1 MKARRTIY
9 LVFLF
14 IFISAFSTSIGYY
27 WGKGAYIA
35 ICETEKQAIR
45 KEANEF
51 RSRVEAAF
59 PGPAELYEFTGE
71 IKNIDGGNI
80 SIEVAVIGSI
90 PPAPGEPT
98 TEIRDAVIATDTKFV
113 ELAYRVSEEGMPGE
127 IERVVGIDAFAIGD
141 FITVRS
147 YENIKDAM
155 SFPVYRV
162 EKRVYDEGES
172 EINVD

>member
-1 MKARRTIY
+1 MEVRKTSYWLFSFVCIAV
-9 LVFLF
+9 VFV
-14 IFISAFSTSIGYY
+14 SVGYY
-27 WGKGAYIA
+27 WGKGAYVTV
-35 ICETEKQAIR
+35 CETEKQAIR
-45 KEANEF
+45 KEASEF

-147 YENIKDAM
+147 YENIKDIG

-162 EKRVYDEGES
+162 EKRVYDEGEN
-172 EINVD
+172 EINID